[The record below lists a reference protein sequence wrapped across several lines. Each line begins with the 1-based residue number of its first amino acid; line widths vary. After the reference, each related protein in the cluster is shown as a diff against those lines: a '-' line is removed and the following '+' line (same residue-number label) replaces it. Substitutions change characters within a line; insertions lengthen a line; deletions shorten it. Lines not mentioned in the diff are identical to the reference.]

1 VKNYIVTSIIAGF
14 GALVVSFI
22 FNFVTKTLLPSL
34 ALEYNNP
41 LIFRPWSDPIM
52 SLYFLYPFVL
62 SFVLALAWDKTK
74 TLFTNKI
81 FIMRGIKFG
90 LFYCLV
96 AAVPGMLISYSTF
109 QVSGLM
115 ILSWT
120 LNGLL
125 EALVIGIILAKL
137 RS

>member
-1 VKNYIVTSIIAGF
+1 VKKYLVTSIIAGF

-22 FNFVTKTLLPSL
+22 FGFVSKALFPNL

-41 LIFRPWSDPIM
+41 SIFRPWSDPIM

-62 SFVLALAWDKTK
+62 GFVLTLAWDKTK
-74 TLFTNKI
+74 TLFTNRI
-81 FIMRGIKFG
+81 FIMRGIKFA

-96 AAVPGMLISYSTF
+96 AAIPGMLISYSSF

-125 EALVIGIILAKL
+125 EALVAGISLAKL
-137 RS
+137 RP